1 MEQIV
6 IFLLLFGAVLLVFYV
21 VVEYKIGVSPSRIFW
36 QLSLASIVQVLWMM
50 RYELKLIPPLV
61 LNGLVLFITILIMV
75 KKNLKLGYWIIS
87 NLLIT
92 PSISFFHY
100 QKLLNEDSAT
110 TFMSFSLGTELGPLI
125 LTILYFIVQLTL
137 WIAVKF
143 IKWVKFSN

>member
-21 VVEYKIGVSPSRIFW
+21 VVEHIVGVSPSRIFW

-75 KKNLKLGYWIIS
+75 KKNLKLGYWVIS

-100 QKLLNEDSAT
+100 QKVLKEGSGT
-110 TFMSFSLGTELGPLI
+110 TFMSFSLGTVLGPLI
-125 LTILYFIVQLTL
+125 LTVLYFIIQLTL
-137 WIAVKF
+137 WIVIKF